1 MMSEVPTGSAPL
13 ASEDGEPGSPSLELY
28 SRPAAKKK
36 IMLFSNPLDGL
47 RKKVSK
53 DRNRY
58 TDGTYD
64 LDLTYITENVIGAR
78 GAAIVWRIEGESA
91 TRQREVMGAGNC
103 DPECAVKGKCGRS
116 VNVLMPQ
123 MR

>member
-1 MMSEVPTGSAPL
+1 MGRGEGCGSARRPTLRECGFMMSEVPTGSAPL

-64 LDLTYITENVIGAR
+64 LDLTYITENVIAMGFPAS
-78 GAAIVWRIEGESA
+78 GIESA
-91 TRQREVMGAGNC
+91 WRNHIGEVSDM
-103 DPECAVKGKCGRS
+103 
-116 VNVLMPQ
+116 
-123 MR
+123 